1 MSPAER
7 AQRYCA
13 TSLRAASEHYRR
25 GSEEHAL
32 AADLLALEGL
42 DLSDLYR
49 PGPGDALALRGE
61 G

>member
-13 TSLRAASEHYRR
+13 VSLRAASEHYRR

-32 AADLLALEGL
+32 AADLLALE
-42 DLSDLYR
+42 DLT
-49 PGPGDALALRGE
+49 LAEVESLRRLCRGE